1 MAISV
6 SAESYAKGNV
16 DMDGI
21 ITARDAAIVSRYTDG
36 VLEISLSDEQLSLAD
51 INGDGEIT
59 ADDAA
64 LIAEKQEYIYGQVT
78 DDYGLSEVRV
88 IENVARLK
96 LFNNDIF
103 LGAEEIRADVDCN
116 GIVDFGDVAMMMDSY
131 SRKAAGLSLFEEG
144 KYYYTFTGEIERSI
158 LEMGTFAYGID
169 SSDYTNINDFLDAA
183 NKKFIEMSLSV
194 DGDFELNVNDVSA
207 VLSSYAARAAGIQ
220 TEVSLDRYGF
230 ERMDINADGAVDLS
244 DATIILENY
253 IKNAARL
260 N

>member
-6 SAESYAKGNV
+6 SAESYAQGDV

-21 ITARDAAIVSRYTDG
+21 LTAHDAAIVSRYADG

-51 INGDGEIT
+51 INDDGEIT

-78 DDYGLSEVRV
+78 DDYGLSEVYV
-88 IENVARLK
+88 IENVARIK
-96 LFNNDIF
+96 LFNNDVY

-116 GIVDFGDVAMMMDSY
+116 GIVDFGDMYMMMDSFA
-131 SRKAAGLSLFEEG
+131 RKAAGLPLFEEG
-144 KYYYTFTGEIERSI
+144 KYYYTFTGEIESSL
-158 LEMGTFAYGID
+158 LEDGIFAYGIA
-169 SSDYTNINDFLDAA
+169 SSDYTNIDDFFDAV
-183 NKKFIEMSLSV
+183 NKKLVQSV
-194 DGDFELNVNDVSA
+194 LDVNGYSQLTVSDAYA
-207 VLSSYAARAAGIQ
+207 VLSSYTARAAGIQ

-230 ERMDINADGAVDLS
+230 ERMDINADGAVDIS
-244 DATIILENY
+244 DAVIVLETY

>member
-6 SAESYAKGNV
+6 SAESYAQGDV

-21 ITARDAAIVSRYTDG
+21 LTAHDAAIVSRYADG

-116 GIVDFGDVAMMMDSY
+116 GIVDFDDVAMMMDSY

-144 KYYYTFTGEIERSI
+144 KYYYTFTGEIESSL
-158 LEMGTFAYGID
+158 LEDGIFAYGIA
-169 SSDYTNINDFLDAA
+169 SSDYTNIDDFFDAV
-183 NKKFIEMSLSV
+183 NKKLVQSV
-194 DGDFELNVNDVSA
+194 LDVNGDSQLTV
-207 VLSSYAARAAGIQ
+207 
-220 TEVSLDRYGF
+220 
-230 ERMDINADGAVDLS
+230 S
-244 DATIILENY
+244 DAYAGSKLIYSSCGRHSDRGFIRQIRIRAY
-253 IKNAARL
+253 GYKR
-260 N
+260 